1 MNKSTTPDIVVVG
14 SVAFDSVKTS
24 KAAHEKLL
32 GGSASYTSIAAAL
45 FARTGIVGVVGED
58 FPQAY
63 MDVFLNANV
72 DTQGLQR
79 EPGKTFHWSGV
90 YEDDMN
96 NRHTR
101 CTDLNVFADFNPVI
115 PEAYRASPF
124 LCLGNIAPALQARV
138 LDQMEKPRFTVLDTM
153 DLWINT
159 AREALL
165 GVIRRV
171 DLLTVN
177 EHEARHLTGKGSL
190 LKAAHK
196 ILEMGPQYALIKKG
210 EHGAFLMSKDDILIV
225 PAWPLVDVLDPT
237 GAGDTFAAGFMGFLA
252 RLGMLSLE
260 ALRRAVVHGTV
271 LASFTVEDFSVDRLR
286 TLSLAEVQARYDEF
300 RYLTHFQ
307 SLTSAEGECFR
318 RSVS

>member
-237 GAGDTFAAGFMGFLA
+237 GAGDTFAGGLIGTLA
-252 RLGMLSLE
+252 AHGKITRENLHDALVNATVAAAYTCE
-260 ALRRAVVHGTV
+260 A
-271 LASFTVEDFSVDRLR
+271 FSVDRLR
-286 TLSLAEVQARYDEF
+286 AITRGDLEERARRF
-300 RYLTHFQ
+300 RNMLP
-307 SLTSAEGECFR
+307 
-318 RSVS
+318 

>member
-237 GAGDTFAAGFMGFLA
+237 GAGDTFAGGLIGTLA
-252 RLGMLSLE
+252 AHGKITRENLHDALVNATVAAAYTCE
-260 ALRRAVVHGTV
+260 A
-271 LASFTVEDFSVDRLR
+271 FSVDRLR
-286 TLSLAEVQARYDEF
+286 AITRGDLEERARLF
-300 RYLTHFQ
+300 RNMLP
-307 SLTSAEGECFR
+307 
-318 RSVS
+318 

>member
-63 MDVFLNANV
+63 MEVFLNANV

-79 EPGKTFHWSGV
+79 EPGKTFPWGGF
-90 YEDDMN
+90 YEADMN

-237 GAGDTFAAGFMGFLA
+237 GAGDTFAGGLIGTLA
-252 RLGMLSLE
+252 AHGKITRENLHDALVNATVAAAYTCE
-260 ALRRAVVHGTV
+260 A
-271 LASFTVEDFSVDRLR
+271 FSVDRLR
-286 TLSLAEVQARYDEF
+286 AITRGDLEERARRF
-300 RYLTHFQ
+300 RNMLP
-307 SLTSAEGECFR
+307 
-318 RSVS
+318 

>member
-96 NRHTR
+96 NRHTH

-237 GAGDTFAAGFMGFLA
+237 GAGDTFAGGLIGTLA
-252 RLGMLSLE
+252 AHGKITRENLHDALVNATVAAAYTCE
-260 ALRRAVVHGTV
+260 A
-271 LASFTVEDFSVDRLR
+271 FSVDRLR
-286 TLSLAEVQARYDEF
+286 AITRGDLEERARLF
-300 RYLTHFQ
+300 RNMLP
-307 SLTSAEGECFR
+307 
-318 RSVS
+318 